1 MAPWQKNP
9 FSFFVILF
17 LVDPRANDYQIQP
30 EIVVYGI
37 SMEELF
43 SVTDVGTPGGGV
55 QYRKEAYTGFSC
67 RISPD
72 RSKRHVIH
80 PVAIPEEGE
89 DCPFCPER
97 IFSVTPLFPD
107 GKRIIHN
114 ESVTFPNMFP
124 FGPGHVVTVI
134 TRAHRVEKF
143 SRQQIADA
151 LLGQVDA
158 LMRYDGYPSINMNFL
173 PSAGASLIHPHMQGL
188 CDTRSS
194 HIVERYLYAGNKYH
208 QLTGKDYWDAVTG
221 GDKAS
226 GRYLFGEEII
236 WSAHAVPCGERG
248 VRGILPVAILDEAI
262 PYIDILAAGIVD
274 VLEFYRNLGTTA
286 FNMSIFFDKAGSKS
300 GFHAFCSLIS
310 RINPNPSSMSDSAF
324 MERMHFEPVIM
335 TLPEEMG
342 RLYRNQKKEK
352 D

>member
-1 MAPWQKNP
+1 M
-9 FSFFVILF
+9 
-17 LVDPRANDYQIQP
+17 ND
-30 EIVVYGI
+30 
-37 SMEELF
+37 MF
-43 SVTDVGTPGGGV
+43 SVTDVETLNGV
-55 QYRKEAYTGFSC
+55 VQFREEAFTGFRC

-80 PVAIPEEGE
+80 PAVIPKESD

-97 IFSVTPLFPD
+97 IFSVTPCFPG

-124 FGPGHVVTVI
+124 FGRGHIVTVI
-134 TRAHRVEKF
+134 TKAHQVEKF

-151 LLGQVDA
+151 LSGQIEA
-158 LMRYDGYPSINMNFL
+158 LTTYDGYPSVNMNFL
-173 PSAGASLIHPHMQGL
+173 PSAGASMHHPHMQGL
-188 CDTRSS
+188 CDAKPSR
-194 HIVERYLYAGNKYH
+194 IVGQYLYAGNKYH
-208 QLTGKDYWDAVTG
+208 QLTGKDYWEDVTG
-221 GDKAS
+221 GDKVS
-226 GRYLFGEEII
+226 GRYLFGDEIV
-236 WSAHAVPCGERG
+236 WSAHAVPCGERE
-248 VRGILPVAILDEAI
+248 VRGILPVATLDETI

-286 FNMSIFFDKAGSKS
+286 FNMSIFFDKTGSKS

-342 RLYRNQKKEK
+342 NLYRNQKKK
-352 D
+352 KN